1 MATTQFIAGT
11 SSQDHALSLKVFGG
25 EILSE
30 LLGKAKLLQNIR
42 SYTLK
47 PGADSHQFPAFGAF
61 GTAYHAVGTDLTGT
75 TQTANQGERVIYAD
89 RPLIS
94 HTMIDNLQEVLM
106 AAPMRQEYAAN
117 MGMEL
122 GEVIDNNVAR
132 VIHDGA
138 AASATYSG
146 GPTGYTATDA
156 ATALADITAAD
167 VIGWIHDFAQALDD
181 NNVPEEDRFIA
192 LRPQQYRL
200 LLDMSSTTN
209 LWLSQDYRSTAD
221 TAEGKFPRYAGFNI
235 VKSTNLPTDAFTG
248 DTNRIDG
255 TGGTKGNDYTADM
268 SKNVCIGWHKSA
280 AGAVRVADVAVESE
294 RMIEFQADLVV
305 AKSILGVGLLRPEC
319 CGRLLLS
326 AS

>member
-25 EILSE
+25 EVLAE
-30 LLGKAKLLQNIR
+30 LLGKAKLLENIR
-42 SYTLK
+42 SYVLK

-61 GTAYHAVGTDLTGT
+61 GTAYHAVGTDLTST

-122 GEVIDNNVAR
+122 GEVIDNNIAR
-132 VIHDGA
+132 VVHDGA
-138 AASATYSG
+138 AASATYTG
-146 GPTGYTATDA
+146 GPTGYTLTDTATSLA
-156 ATALADITAAD
+156 AITAAD
-167 VIGWIHDFAQALDD
+167 IIGWIHSFAQALDD
-181 NNVPEEDRFIA
+181 ENVPEEDRFIA
-192 LRPQQYRL
+192 LRPQHYRL
-200 LLDMSSTTN
+200 LLDLSATTN
-209 LWLSQDYRSTAD
+209 LWLSQDYKSTAD
-221 TAEGKFPRYAGFNI
+221 TAEGMFPRYAGFNI
-235 VKSTNLPTDAFTG
+235 IKSTNLPTDAFTG

-268 SKNVCIGWHKSA
+268 SKNVCIGFHKSA

-294 RMIEFQADLVV
+294 RLIEFQADLVV
-305 AKSILGVGLLRPEC
+305 AKSTLGVGLLRPEC
-319 CGRLLLS
+319 CGRLLFT
-326 AS
+326 